1 MKSTPRIVTLKQA
14 VKGMTKLNR
23 EIRYKSIIEA
33 RRFSLGLIVFRP
45 VTDRDPKQIR
55 HSDKDVLCHV
65 LRGRGRLR
73 VNGRRIALKA
83 GTLCHIPKGTPHD
96 FAAGRKN
103 ELILFYSL
111 IKTG

>member
-1 MKSTPRIVTLKQA
+1 MKRAARIVTFKQA

-45 VTDRDPKQIR
+45 GSDRDPKQIR
-55 HSDKDVLCHV
+55 HSKKDVLCYI
-65 LRGRGRLR
+65 LKGRGRLR

-96 FAAGRKN
+96 FAAANNGD
-103 ELILFYSL
+103 LVLFYTL
-111 IKTG
+111 IKTR